1 MQHRWNR
8 LGLVAVLVAAL
19 VFAAMGTAAAQTYNL
34 RVSHVVAQ
42 EHPYHYGALEF
53 KRLIEERTGGR
64 IQVTVFSDGQLGAG
78 EREQVESLQLG
89 AIDIVVTGTAVLANW
104 VPRMA
109 VMDLPFIFRDY
120 DHVDAVMDGPVG
132 EMILQ
137 MIEDARVGI
146 KPLALWEQGFRYL
159 TNSRR
164 PINNPEDVRGLK
176 IRVQENP
183 IHVASF
189 QTMGASA
196 TPMSWGE
203 VYTALQQGVIDGQE
217 NPVPVLLGHRIYE
230 VNQHLAM
237 TGHFYAP
244 AIIIMSEARFRALPP
259 DLQEALI
266 EVAREVSRYQRDVA
280 RQMERD
286 QVSELERLGMQIT
299 YPDKAAFQE
308 AMAPVYR
315 QFEGQL
321 GADLIQ
327 AVLEAGR

>member
-1 MQHRWNR
+1 MKRKPGMSSMIALALATMLL
-8 LGLVAVLVAAL
+8 LGTT
-19 VFAAMGTAAAQTYNL
+19 TATAQTYNL

-53 KRLIEERTGGR
+53 ERLIEERTGGR

-78 EREQVESLQLG
+78 EREQVEALQLG
-89 AIDIVVTGTAVLANW
+89 AIDIVITGTAVLANW
-104 VPRMA
+104 VPRLA

-120 DHVDAVMDGPVG
+120 DHVDAVLDGPVG
-132 EMILQ
+132 QRLLQ
-137 MIEDARVGI
+137 MIEDARIGI
-146 KPLALWEQGFRYL
+146 KPLALWEQGFRHL

-164 PINNPEDVRGLK
+164 PIHSPADVRGLK

-189 QTMGASA
+189 ETMDASA

-217 NPVPVLLGHRIYE
+217 NPVPVLLSHRIYE

-244 AIIIMSEARFRALPP
+244 AIIIMNEARFRSMPE
-259 DLQEALI
+259 DLQQALVD
-266 EVAREVSRYQRDVA
+266 VAREVSRYEREVA
-280 RQMERD
+280 RRMEQEQLD
-286 QVSELERLGMQIT
+286 ELVRLGMNVT
-299 YPDKAAFQE
+299 TPDKRAFQE
-308 AMAPVYR
+308 TMTPVYDR
-315 QFEGQL
+315 FRDQL

-327 AVLEAGR
+327 AVIDAGQ

>member
-1 MQHRWNR
+1 MMRGWMS
-8 LGLVAVLVAAL
+8 VLMAGMLA
-19 VFAAMGTAAAQTYNL
+19 AAMVLAVIGTAGAQTYHL

-53 KRLIEERTGGR
+53 ERLIEERTNGR

-120 DHVDAVMDGPVG
+120 DHVDAVLDGPVG

-164 PINNPEDVRGLK
+164 PINSPEDVRGLK

-217 NPVPVLLGHRIYE
+217 NPVPVLLSHRIYE
-230 VNQHLAM
+230 VNRHLAM

-244 AIIIMSEARFRALPP
+244 AIIIMNEARFRSMPP
-259 DLQEALI
+259 DLQQALV

-280 RQMERD
+280 RRMERE
-286 QVSELERLGMQIT
+286 QVAELERLGMQIT
-299 YPDKAAFQE
+299 YPDKAAFQA
-308 AMAPVYR
+308 AMAPVYQ
-315 QFEGQL
+315 QFEAQL

-327 AVLEAGR
+327 AVMNAGR